1 MFEEYIVIDENAGI
15 DAEKVIVDLVKG
27 LTSAS
32 VNQTVLDLYTANV
45 IGMIRQN
52 IELEVDIK
60 APNVEIEVNSTAL
73 GAITGSM
80 VWNRSCAISANL
92 ICSEL
97 IGKNRKGTVEVLHN
111 QARGNSFIDSLRL
124 VGNLVYSTIGGR
136 LDRWN
141 PADLW
146 LVSSSVLLEDNSGS
160 LLKAIE
166 SVDLKKLKRS
176 KNKLEK
182 AKALN
187 YLTGEFNK
195 AFDSGD
201 VIGVSLKKVVLTE
214 NSYRAEE
221 GGDVV
226 VDSITSIPDSSNP
239 IPNSGS
245 IADSTNIIF
254 SSESMFTD
262 SMFEGGEFEAKNGR
276 IHCTF
281 EDSYSSANG
290 TLRMK
295 PRSNDKVTYELD
307 GHSAFLGSSAKLKSF
322 LGTDSGSLLLNY
334 LTGNASGHI
343 EDDTVKG
350 YIKQLVQHC
359 VSEYS
364 TTISGNIDGED
375 ESVTVT
381 SAKHYRIA

>member
-15 DAEKVIVDLVKG
+15 DAEKVVVDLAKG

-32 VNQTVLDLYTANV
+32 IDQEVLDLYVADV
-45 IGMIRQN
+45 IKRIGG
-52 IELEVDIK
+52 DINL
-60 APNVEIEVNSTAL
+60 NVEIKTTNIKANSTAL
-73 GAITGSM
+73 GKITGSIE
-80 VWNRSCAISANL
+80 WNRSCAISANL
-92 ICSEL
+92 ICHEL
-97 IGKNRKGTVEVLHN
+97 IGERRRGTVEVLHN
-111 QARGNSFIDSLRL
+111 QASGSSFLDRLRL

-141 PADLW
+141 PADIW
-146 LVSSSVLLEDNSGS
+146 LVSSNSSSLLKVSGS
-160 LLKAIE
+160 LF
-166 SVDLKKLKRS
+166 SVKDDDLEKLKRS
-176 KNKLEK
+176 RNKLEK

-187 YLTGEFNK
+187 YLTEKFDK

-201 VIGVSLKKVVLTE
+201 VIGVSLKKVVLSK
-214 NSYRAEE
+214 NSYRVEE

-226 VDSITSIPDSSNP
+226 IDSITSMPYSSNP
-239 IPNSGS
+239 IPSSGS
-245 IADSTNIIF
+245 IADNTNIIF
-254 SSESMFTD
+254 SSELMFTD
-262 SMFEGGEFEAKNGR
+262 DVVNGGKFEVNNGN

-281 EDSYSSANG
+281 PSSSESNG
-290 TLRMK
+290 TLRIIRK
-295 PRSNDKVTYELD
+295 PDNRVAYELD
-307 GHSAFLGSSAKLKSF
+307 GHSTFLGSSTKFKSLPAGSAK
-322 LGTDSGSLLLNY
+322 DLLYDY
-334 LTGNASGHI
+334 LTGKASGHI

-364 TTISGNIDGED
+364 TTISGSIGGKD